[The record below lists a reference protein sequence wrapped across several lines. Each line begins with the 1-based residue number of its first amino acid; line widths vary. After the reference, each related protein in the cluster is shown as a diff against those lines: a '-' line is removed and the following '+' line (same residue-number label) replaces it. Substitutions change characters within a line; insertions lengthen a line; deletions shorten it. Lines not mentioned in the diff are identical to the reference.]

1 MDLCIDELPVTSSVV
16 SSHGRRLLRG
26 VLALL
31 LGTGSLGFGPGLAQQ
46 SSLLDSVKQNP
57 ARGQALCSRLRQLN
71 AQGVSFTATQ
81 VTTMVSAQQG
91 LSPADSEVLIT
102 YVVGLYCPDVR

>member
-1 MDLCIDELPVTSSVV
+1 M
-16 SSHGRRLLRG
+16 
-26 VLALL
+26 L
-31 LGTGSLGFGPGLAQQ
+31 LGAAGLTIAPALAQQ

-57 ARGQALCSRLRQLN
+57 AKGQALCSRLRQLN

-81 VTTMVSAQQG
+81 ATSMVSAQQG